1 MYSDEEKKFNIDI
14 TVGLIRSELLNL
26 GEYNVHLAKLIDGGR
41 HSTLKHI
48 IFMFFLDLKNKHSSL
63 LISVTTQ
70 AESYVS
76 LLRDQICL

>member
-1 MYSDEEKKFNIDI
+1 MYSDEEKFNIDI

-41 HSTLKHI
+41 HSMLKHI
-48 IFMFFLDLKNKHSSL
+48 IFMFLYFKNKHSSL

-76 LLRDQICL
+76 LLRHQICL